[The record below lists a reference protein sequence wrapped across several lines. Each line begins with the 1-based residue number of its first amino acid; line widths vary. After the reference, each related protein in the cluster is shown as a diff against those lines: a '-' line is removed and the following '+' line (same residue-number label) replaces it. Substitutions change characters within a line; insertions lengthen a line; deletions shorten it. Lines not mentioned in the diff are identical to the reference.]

1 MNPVFLSNNGIG
13 LRLEPDGTGVRG
25 QIVGDGDSLIFTN
38 PGSTTV
44 YVAIGGPGIVATT
57 AGYPILYG
65 TKEDEIM
72 LTAPGGGPGLKLA
85 GGTWV
90 AAICEPGQ
98 SGTITIHRVSR

>member
-44 YVAIGGPGIVATT
+44 YVAIGGPGIVSRGQIRGNIRIPIFLTT
-57 AGYPILYG
+57 FTCSG
-65 TKEDEIM
+65 DE
-72 LTAPGGGPGLKLA
+72 
-85 GGTWV
+85 
-90 AAICEPGQ
+90 
-98 SGTITIHRVSR
+98 RRR